1 MKRLRW
7 IDRITLGYLLAVLP
21 VLGLAAARGP
31 SPHIPVNLSPNA
43 CLVAALVQLVLAAL
57 VFALGRAR
65 PRRGSLSGWLRD
77 LYPLLLFPY
86 LYNQTGLLNQ
96 AFFQG
101 RFDGLLAAWDRALFG
116 SDISLDFCR
125 HLPQLWVREVMH
137 AFYFSYYFLVPV
149 VVVYYCL
156 RCPRPRLRALVF
168 AVAFTFYLHYLAF
181 MAFPAFGSQFVDRP
195 PPGATE
201 GVFFVPL
208 CRFVIA
214 VGDRP
219 GGAFPSSH
227 VAVAVVL
234 LLFAEKDARGLARG
248 IFPFVLGL
256 VFATVYVRAHYGVDA
271 LAGIVSGALCAF
283 AAARL
288 IRSEVDNDADP

>member
-7 IDRITLGYLLAVLP
+7 IDRITLAYLLATVP
-21 VLGLAAARGP
+21 VLCLAAARGP
-31 SPHIPVNLSPNA
+31 SPHIPVNLSPRA
-43 CLVAALVQLVLAAL
+43 CLVVGVVQLVLAGL

-65 PRRGSLSGWLRD
+65 PSRGSLSALLRD
-77 LYPLLLFPY
+77 LYPLLLFAY

-96 AFFQG
+96 AFFRG
-101 RFDGLLAAWDRALFG
+101 NFDRTLAAWDRALFG
-116 SDISLDFCR
+116 ADISLDFCR
-125 HLPQLWVREVMH
+125 HLPQLWFREAMH

-149 VVVYYCL
+149 VALYYLL

-168 AVAFTFYLHYLAF
+168 GIALTFYAHYLAF
-181 MAFPAFGSQFVDRP
+181 IAFPAFGQQFVSRP
-195 PPGATE
+195 PPGANE

-208 CRFVIA
+208 ARFFIA

-227 VAVAVVL
+227 VAVAVLL
-234 LLFAEKDARGLARG
+234 LLFAEKDARGLARV

-256 VFATVYVRAHYGVDA
+256 VFATVYVRAHYGVDV
-271 LAGIVSGALCAF
+271 LAGMATGALCAT
-283 AAARL
+283 AAERL
-288 IRSEVDNDADP
+288 IRREVENHADP